1 MKPVSALLWELSEK
15 DLPML
20 PDGFPVLR
28 YDTLTEN
35 LSVLHVGAIR
45 FLKDKRY
52 VYLAYRLPR
61 VIPENGD
68 GQLTAARD
76 PPGHNPRKRGD
87 CSGEKCK
94 KSPAKRID
102 LSAGD
107 MV

>member
-52 VYLAYRLPR
+52 VYLLYRLPS
-61 VIPENGD
+61 VIPENED
-68 GQLTAARD
+68 GELLQPRGSD
-76 PPGHNPRKRGD
+76 ERNPRVRGEVQ
-87 CSGEKCK
+87 G
-94 KSPAKRID
+94 
-102 LSAGD
+102 
-107 MV
+107 

>member
-52 VYLAYRLPR
+52 VYLLYRLPS
-61 VIPENGD
+61 VIHENEDVEILQPRGSD
-68 GQLTAARD
+68 ER
-76 PPGHNPRKRGD
+76 NPRVRGEVQ
-87 CSGEKCK
+87 G
-94 KSPAKRID
+94 
-102 LSAGD
+102 
-107 MV
+107 

>member
-1 MKPVSALLWELSEK
+1 MKPVSALLWELGEK

-52 VYLAYRLPR
+52 VYLLYRLPS
-61 VIPENGD
+61 VIPENED
-68 GQLTAARD
+68 GEILQPRGSD
-76 PPGHNPRKRGD
+76 ERNPRVRGEVQ
-87 CSGEKCK
+87 G
-94 KSPAKRID
+94 
-102 LSAGD
+102 
-107 MV
+107 

>member
-1 MKPVSALLWELSEK
+1 MKPVSALFWELSEK

-52 VYLAYRLPR
+52 VYLLYRLPS
-61 VIPENGD
+61 VIPENED
-68 GQLTAARD
+68 GEILQPRGSD
-76 PPGHNPRKRGD
+76 ERNPRVRGEVQ
-87 CSGEKCK
+87 G
-94 KSPAKRID
+94 
-102 LSAGD
+102 
-107 MV
+107 

>member
-52 VYLAYRLPR
+52 VYLLYRLPS
-61 VIPENGD
+61 VIPENED
-68 GQLTAARD
+68 GEILQPRGAD
-76 PPGHNPRKRGD
+76 EHNPRVRGEVQ
-87 CSGEKCK
+87 G
-94 KSPAKRID
+94 
-102 LSAGD
+102 
-107 MV
+107 

>member
-15 DLPML
+15 DIKTL

-52 VYLAYRLPR
+52 VYLLYRLPS
-61 VIPENGD
+61 VILENED
-68 GQLTAARD
+68 GEILQPRGSD
-76 PPGHNPRKRGD
+76 ERNPCVRGEVQ
-87 CSGEKCK
+87 G
-94 KSPAKRID
+94 
-102 LSAGD
+102 
-107 MV
+107 

>member
-52 VYLAYRLPR
+52 VYLLYRLPS
-61 VIPENGD
+61 VILENED
-68 GQLTAARD
+68 GEISQ
-76 PPGHNPRKRGD
+76 PYG
-87 CSGEKCK
+87 
-94 KSPAKRID
+94 
-102 LSAGD
+102 SAGED
-107 MV
+107 PRARGEVQG

>member
-1 MKPVSALLWELSEK
+1 MWELSEK

-52 VYLAYRLPR
+52 VYLLYRLPS
-61 VIPENGD
+61 VIPENED
-68 GQLTAARD
+68 GEILQPRGSD
-76 PPGHNPRKRGD
+76 ERNPRVRGEVQ
-87 CSGEKCK
+87 G
-94 KSPAKRID
+94 
-102 LSAGD
+102 
-107 MV
+107 

>member
-52 VYLAYRLPR
+52 VYLLYRLPS
-61 VIPENGD
+61 VIPENEDIEILQPRGSD
-68 GQLTAARD
+68 ER
-76 PPGHNPRKRGD
+76 NPRVRGEVE
-87 CSGEKCK
+87 G
-94 KSPAKRID
+94 
-102 LSAGD
+102 
-107 MV
+107 

>member
-1 MKPVSALLWELSEK
+1 MKPVSALLWELSER

-52 VYLAYRLPR
+52 VYLLYRLPS
-61 VIPENGD
+61 VIPENED
-68 GQLTAARD
+68 GEILQPRGSD
-76 PPGHNPRKRGD
+76 ERNPRVRGEVQ
-87 CSGEKCK
+87 G
-94 KSPAKRID
+94 
-102 LSAGD
+102 
-107 MV
+107 

>member
-52 VYLAYRLPR
+52 VYLLYRLPS
-61 VIPENGD
+61 VIPENEDVVILQPRGSD
-68 GQLTAARD
+68 E
-76 PPGHNPRKRGD
+76 HNPRVRGEVQ
-87 CSGEKCK
+87 G
-94 KSPAKRID
+94 
-102 LSAGD
+102 
-107 MV
+107 

>member
-52 VYLAYRLPR
+52 VYLLYRLPS
-61 VIPENGD
+61 VIPENED
-68 GQLTAARD
+68 GEILQPRGSD
-76 PPGHNPRKRGD
+76 ERNPRVRGEVQ
-87 CSGEKCK
+87 G
-94 KSPAKRID
+94 
-102 LSAGD
+102 
-107 MV
+107 

>member
-52 VYLAYRLPR
+52 VYLLYRLPS
-61 VIPENGD
+61 VIPENEDVEILQPRGSD
-68 GQLTAARD
+68 ER
-76 PPGHNPRKRGD
+76 NPRVRGEVQ
-87 CSGEKCK
+87 G
-94 KSPAKRID
+94 
-102 LSAGD
+102 
-107 MV
+107 

>member
-52 VYLAYRLPR
+52 VYLLYRLPS
-61 VIPENGD
+61 VIPENEDVEILQPRGSD
-68 GQLTAARD
+68 ER
-76 PPGHNPRKRGD
+76 NPCVRGEVQ
-87 CSGEKCK
+87 G
-94 KSPAKRID
+94 
-102 LSAGD
+102 
-107 MV
+107 